1 METLAHTLNY
11 DNRYATKLHLQSTGS
26 DKDWE
31 EQSKILLSLPTEML
45 ISFRNNLTLRNND

>member
-31 EQSKILLSLPTEML
+31 VQSKKKI
-45 ISFRNNLTLRNND
+45 